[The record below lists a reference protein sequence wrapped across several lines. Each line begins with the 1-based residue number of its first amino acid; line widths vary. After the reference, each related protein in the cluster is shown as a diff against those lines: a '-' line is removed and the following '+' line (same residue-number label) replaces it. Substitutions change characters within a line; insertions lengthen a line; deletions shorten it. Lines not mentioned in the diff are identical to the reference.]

1 MNAVYLVFELGTE
14 NAEGTAYLST
24 LFQVIRFIPV
34 WANELCQSTN
44 LIFSS
49 VIGTFGETKLC
60 SGNSASVVALTVCI
74 HCMYIMKLTM
84 SLN

>member
-34 WANELCQSTN
+34 WANENYCNPSIGFSVQLLELLVKTN
-44 LIFSS
+44 YF
-49 VIGTFGETKLC
+49 
-60 SGNSASVVALTVCI
+60 
-74 HCMYIMKLTM
+74 
-84 SLN
+84 